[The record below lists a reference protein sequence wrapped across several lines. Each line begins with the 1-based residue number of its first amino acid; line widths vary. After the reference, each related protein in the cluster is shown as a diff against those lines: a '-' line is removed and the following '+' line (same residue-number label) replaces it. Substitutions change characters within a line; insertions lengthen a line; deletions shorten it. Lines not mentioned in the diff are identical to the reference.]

1 MALNKRT
8 KLWYCRSHR
17 YGNINSFS
25 LRLKKWIIRWSNQKS
40 RKNYGRSRWRLGN
53 WNSQRRNNFAHFYPM
68 QWIQW
73 IHQRI
78 TDLINLMFP
87 YWIIINRINNKREL
101 DFIFNLTTAF
111 VFFLSLSLSPSS
123 TYQE

>member
-1 MALNKRT
+1 M
-8 KLWYCRSHR
+8 
-17 YGNINSFS
+17 NSS
-25 LRLKKWIIRWSNQKS
+25 MEV
-40 RKNYGRSRWRLGN
+40 
-53 WNSQRRNNFAHFYPM
+53 NF
-68 QWIQW
+68 
-73 IHQRI
+73 HQRI

>member
-1 MALNKRT
+1 
-8 KLWYCRSHR
+8 
-17 YGNINSFS
+17 
-25 LRLKKWIIRWSNQKS
+25 
-40 RKNYGRSRWRLGN
+40 
-53 WNSQRRNNFAHFYPM
+53 M

-73 IHQRI
+73 KIHQWKFYQRI

>member
-1 MALNKRT
+1 METWELKFPT
-8 KLWYCRSHR
+8 KKQFCA
-17 YGNINSFS
+17 FV
-25 LRLKKWIIRWSNQKS
+25 SNAMNPMDS
-40 RKNYGRSRWRLGN
+40 SMEV
-53 WNSQRRNNFAHFYPM
+53 NF
-68 QWIQW
+68 
-73 IHQRI
+73 HQRI

-87 YWIIINRINNKREL
+87 YWIIINRINNKRKL

>member
-1 MALNKRT
+1 
-8 KLWYCRSHR
+8 
-17 YGNINSFS
+17 
-25 LRLKKWIIRWSNQKS
+25 
-40 RKNYGRSRWRLGN
+40 
-53 WNSQRRNNFAHFYPM
+53 M

-123 TYQE
+123 IYQE